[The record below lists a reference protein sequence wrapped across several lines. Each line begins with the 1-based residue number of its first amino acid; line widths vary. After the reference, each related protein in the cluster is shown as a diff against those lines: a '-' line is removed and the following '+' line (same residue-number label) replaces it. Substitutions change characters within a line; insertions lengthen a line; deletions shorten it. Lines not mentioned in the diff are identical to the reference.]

1 MHADEMKEQSCL
13 APFHANSQFKHKPM
27 VQPLNYANLAQ
38 GNADRY
44 GPIKLQLCFY
54 DKKPLTAIISAID
67 MRYHNDVVVDRHWT
81 ANTSEPKWEM
91 NTHSGPILGG
101 CCGALT
107 GTMKDGIFY
116 GSFENSQERFDIRAA
131 RSAFTDQ
138 EIQSLGNFHTFIVPT
153 LSVMEPKRVK
163 RLRFENLMKKGLF
176 KPRFRPINS

>member
-1 MHADEMKEQSCL
+1 MLADEMKEQSCM

-27 VQPLNYANLAQ
+27 VQPLNYANLVQ

-101 CCGALT
+101 CCGALS
-107 GTMKDGIFY
+107 GTMKNGIFY

-163 RLRFENLMKKGLF
+163 RLRFEDLMKKGLF